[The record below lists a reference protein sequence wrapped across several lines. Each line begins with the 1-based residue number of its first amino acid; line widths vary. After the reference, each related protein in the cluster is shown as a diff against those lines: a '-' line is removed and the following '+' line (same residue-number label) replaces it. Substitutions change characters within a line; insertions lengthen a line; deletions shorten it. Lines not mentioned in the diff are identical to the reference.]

1 METLQPL
8 AVRHV
13 GPAAGHVLKIPG
25 VDQTYFQTG
34 SLQNL
39 ERRYPIDAGGFH
51 RYGLNPAL
59 VKPRGKR
66 VQLPGESAKGSHRL
80 RVAIHGNGGKNLV
93 GSNVQSR
100 GVRIQN
106 RNPFWLGAPAGP
118 LRLAFSRHGKITS
131 T

>member
-1 METLQPL
+1 MKTLQPL
-8 AVRHV
+8 AIGNI

-39 ERRYPIDAGGFH
+39 ERRYPIDAGRFH
-51 RYGLNPAL
+51 GYGLNPAL

-66 VQLPGESAKGSHRL
+66 VQLRGEGAKRSHRL

-93 GSNVQSR
+93 GSNVQSS

-106 RNPFWLGAPAGP
+106 GNPFWLVAPAGT
-118 LRLAFSRHGKITS
+118 LRFALSRHGKITS